1 MIIKKNHHWVLN
13 LKIVQKC
20 QLLKINNTKNKT
32 KHKDTL
38 EKLKTTEKI
47 IEKFPGDQP
56 FSFKWANEN
65 PFESEEI
72 LHIATCDD
80 GFVDADNTELYEY
93 IYDLMHPFV

>member
-1 MIIKKNHHWVLN
+1 MEDEQREILDGVIIDISKFDPEKR
-13 LKIVQKC
+13 KE
-20 QLLKINNTKNKT
+20 LLSFS
-32 KHKDTL
+32 
-38 EKLKTTEKI
+38 EKI

>member
-1 MIIKKNHHWVLN
+1 MEDEQREILDGVIIDISKFSFEKR
-13 LKIVQKC
+13 KE
-20 QLLKINNTKNKT
+20 LLSFS
-32 KHKDTL
+32 
-38 EKLKTTEKI
+38 EKI
-47 IEKFPGDQP
+47 TEKFPGNQP
-56 FSFKWANEN
+56 LSFKWINED